1 MSNKIATPLPDLASY
16 NAAHRNRE
24 SHQNGWVELVGKRE
38 KKWKG
43 FYHVIVAK
51 PDGTT
56 RRQQRKRIIGT
67 KVEIPTKGQA
77 EDIHREWLRR
87 QAGQAVATTGRAKV
101 ADLCEDYLTM
111 REVDWEEGTRRNTR
125 SIFNNSI
132 IPALGQRAVDSIL
145 PEDLK
150 RFMGS
155 LAHRQDLRKKTLKK
169 GVSTSYATHVLTN
182 LRAIFDLALERG
194 MTPRNPARSV
204 TVRLRV
210 PKQAIKPDKSV
221 FPPQHLPALLNELN
235 IRDRLIV
242 WVSILGA
249 TRPAE
254 LMAVTVAD
262 VGPTWIHINKAFDR
276 WRNVKST
283 KTGRSRFIHLPP
295 ELAGEVHAWI
305 ATEGIGQKDLLFRGQ
320 RDGRPA
326 IYSNIV
332 RCMLRP
338 AAIRAK
344 IPVQDIDFQML
355 RRSFATISQ
364 FVGLD
369 LKAVQAQLGHSKPDM
384 TARVYMQPVDALTI
398 SQMSHLENLLR
409 GRTAFPA
416 DVAARIGTAVS
427 IQ

>member
-1 MSNKIATPLPDLASY
+1 MSGDMTDLAKY
-16 NAAHRNRE
+16 CATHRNRE

-38 KKWKG
+38 KKWMG
-43 FYHVIVAK
+43 LWYVYEAG
-51 PDGTT
+51 PDGTK
-56 RRQQRKRIIGT
+56 RRLRRKRILGP
-67 KVEIPTKGQA
+67 KAALTKGQA
-77 EDIHREWLRR
+77 EDLHVAWLRR
-87 QAGQAVATTGRAKV
+87 TAGQAVATTGRAKV

-125 SIFNNSI
+125 SLFNNSI
-132 IPALGQRAVDSIL
+132 IPALGERAVDSIM

-155 LAHRQDLRKKTLKK
+155 LAHRQDLRKTKVIKK

-182 LRAIFDLALERG
+182 LRAVFDLALERG
-194 MTPRNPARSV
+194 MTTRNPARSV
-204 TVRLRV
+204 TVRLKV

-221 FPPQHLPALLNELN
+221 FPPQYLPALLNELS

-242 WVSILGA
+242 WISILGA

-262 VGPTWIHINKAFDR
+262 VGPSWIHINKAFDR
-276 WRNVKST
+276 WRNIKST
-283 KTGRSRFIHLPP
+283 KTGTSRFIHLPP
-295 ELAGEVHAWI
+295 EIAAEVHAWI
-305 ATEGIGQKDLLFRGQ
+305 AAEGIGPKEVLFRG
-320 RDGRPA
+320 RNGRPA

-332 RCMLRP
+332 RGILRP
-338 AAIRAK
+338 AAQRAK
-344 IPVQDIDFQML
+344 IPVQDVDFQML

-398 SQMSHLENLLR
+398 SQMTRLEDLLR

-416 DVAARIGTAVS
+416 DVAARIGTAVV